1 VKAAS
6 RRPRRWRSEA
16 LARAVE
22 EIEAGMDQ
30 AWATLLEKT
39 AVRPGSPEETDLAWL
54 VADRPAE
61 RDWRVVDAALDR
73 LSCPGCGCQLTT
85 GPVSCRTCTYYHGL
99 RFAAG
104 ELDRPPARAGTEH
117 ALRVASVVARTRS
130 RYSAHARVGYE
141 LFLPVLLAGT
151 VPTRAQAQ
159 AARALISKLTDEECD
174 QVTSMSDVENR
185 ARGR

>member
-1 VKAAS
+1 MNAAS
-6 RRPRRWRSEA
+6 RPPRRWRSEA

-30 AWATLLEKT
+30 AWATLLEKR
-39 AVRPGSPEETDLAWL
+39 AVQPGSPEETDLAWV

-73 LSCPGCGCQLTT
+73 LSCPDCECQLTT
-85 GPVSCRTCTYYHGL
+85 GPVRCRTCTYYHGL
-99 RFAAG
+99 RFTAR
-104 ELDRPPARAGTEH
+104 ELDRPHVQVGNEH
-117 ALRVASVVARTRS
+117 ALRVACAVARART

-141 LFLPVLLAGT
+141 LLLPLLLAGT
-151 VPTRAQAQ
+151 VPTSAQAQ
-159 AARALISKLTDEECD
+159 AARALINKLTDEECD